1 MDVSTGR
8 RLVLGGADMLLIAR
22 PGDGR
27 FLWNPLCF
35 HCKRYLERHGFLF
48 GRRLILG
55 GADMLL
61 IAGGYI
67 LHNGMTFAARTHDA
81 APRW

>member
-1 MDVSTGR
+1 
-8 RLVLGGADMLLIAR
+8 MLLIAPR
-22 PGDGR
+22 PNGR
-27 FLWNPLCF
+27 FLCNPLCF

-67 LHNGMTFAARTHDA
+67 LHSGIIAFGSRPTSSFLAGDPILSAQKSE
-81 APRW
+81 

>member
-1 MDVSTGR
+1 
-8 RLVLGGADMLLIAR
+8 MLLIAR
-22 PGDGR
+22 PGNGR
-27 FLWNPLCF
+27 FLCNPLCF

-67 LHNGMTFAARTHDA
+67 LQGGSNTAA
-81 APRW
+81 

>member
-8 RLVLGGADMLLIAR
+8 RLVLGGADMLLIAPR
-22 PGDGR
+22 PNGR
-27 FLWNPLCF
+27 FLCNPLCF

-67 LHNGMTFAARTHDA
+67 LHSGISCLDFVD
-81 APRW
+81 WI